1 MEVMQNTQH
10 TKAFTLIELLVG
22 LLITSIILSAVATLA
37 FAFTSANTASGDTA
51 YKQAQLRHATLYIS
65 ELIRKCKLVCAV
77 VGNDVVVWRDDDNAD
92 NQISLN
98 ELVCIQRGAN
108 GDILRLCH
116 FSTVDNPQ
124 VALSDLALPAT
135 QSPLPFG
142 SGERYVPLIPE
153 CANVQ
158 FLFDR
163 APPFTRLV
171 TISFDLTENN
181 LARRYEIAAASR
193 AWAGHL
199 LNEAGDAIV
208 ATDDD

>member
-1 MEVMQNTQH
+1 MGLMQNTQH
-10 TKAFTLIELLVG
+10 TKAFTLIELLIG

-65 ELIRKCKLVCAV
+65 ELIRKCKLICSVT
-77 VGNDVVVWRDDDNAD
+77 DSEVVVWRDDDNAD
-92 NQISLN
+92 NQINLN
-98 ELVCIQRGAN
+98 ELVHIQWGTNA
-108 GDILRLCH
+108 DMLRLCQ
-116 FSTVDNPQ
+116 FSSADNPQ
-124 VALSDLALPAT
+124 MDVSGLTVSAT
-135 QSPLPFG
+135 ASSP
-142 SGERYVPLIPE
+142 SGYSERYVPLIPE
-153 CANVQ
+153 CADVQ
-158 FLFDR
+158 FVLDR

-171 TISFDLTENN
+171 TVSFDLTENN
-181 LARRYEIAAASR
+181 LVRRYEIAAALR

>member
-1 MEVMQNTQH
+1 MPNTQH
-10 TKAFTLIELLVG
+10 IKAFTLVELLVG

-51 YKQAQLRHATLYIS
+51 YKQAQLRHATLYLS
-65 ELIRKCKLVCAV
+65 ELIRKGRLICAV
-77 VGNDVVVWRDDDNAD
+77 PGDEVVVWRDDDNAD
-92 NQISLN
+92 NQINLN
-98 ELVCIQRGAN
+98 ELVYIQRGTN
-108 GDILRLCH
+108 GEMLRLCQ
-116 FSTVDNPQ
+116 FSSADNPQ
-124 VALSDLALPAT
+124 VALSALALPAT
-135 QSPLPFG
+135 LSQFLFSYTA
-142 SGERYVPLIPE
+142 RYVPLIPE

-158 FLFDR
+158 FILDR

-181 LARRYEIAAASR
+181 VVRRYEIAAAPR

-199 LNEAGDAIV
+199 LNQAGDAIV

>member
-1 MEVMQNTQH
+1 MMQNTQH

-51 YKQAQLRHATLYIS
+51 YKQAQLRHATLYVS
-65 ELIRKCKLVCAV
+65 ELIRQCKLVCAV
-77 VGNDVVVWRDDDNAD
+77 TGNEIVVWRDDDNAD
-92 NQISLN
+92 NQINLN
-98 ELVCIQRGAN
+98 ELVHIQRGTNA
-108 GDILRLCH
+108 DMLRLCQ
-116 FSTVDNPQ
+116 FSSADNPQ
-124 VALSDLALPAT
+124 MDVSGLTVSAT
-135 QSPLPFG
+135 ASSP
-142 SGERYVPLIPE
+142 SGYSERYVPLIPE

-158 FLFDR
+158 FVLDQ

-181 LARRYEIAAASR
+181 LVRRYEITAALR

-199 LNEAGDAIV
+199 LNETGDAIV